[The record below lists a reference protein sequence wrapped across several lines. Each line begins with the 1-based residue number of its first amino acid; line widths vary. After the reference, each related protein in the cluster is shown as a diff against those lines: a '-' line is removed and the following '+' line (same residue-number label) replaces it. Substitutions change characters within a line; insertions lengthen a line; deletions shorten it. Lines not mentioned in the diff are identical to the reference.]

1 MVLINR
7 APRLRAATA
16 VLAATGALAA
26 AALLPAARSASAAP
40 GDLASATLVQLT
52 NQDVPAIGLSAYR
65 GAYGTARSTTVPDT
79 DTADFSSDPDGMLS
93 RISIATRT
101 TQTSTSP
108 SKYFAQAQ
116 LTNLVVWFNSS
127 ELIHYRPVEAGSV
140 GSLDSYAEC
149 VPPPVGPYALAY
161 NHTDGDEVT
170 VLGHRVGVGTTRLQ
184 ITGADIGLPATIGPS
199 TLDVTVD
206 QHADPA
212 AQSRQY
218 TAEAWLDVSI
228 SGTFTNLRGE
238 QLYTGPVT
246 DARLGEVHVTCPNT
260 SPSPS
265 PSPSPTPSPSPSPTA
280 SPTPTP
286 TPTPTSTPT
295 PTPSPTRPSPTPTR
309 TPAPVPLPDTGADG
323 RPLGLAAAA
332 LGLCALG
339 VGALAYSRRRR

>member
-1 MVLINR
+1 MALINR

-65 GAYGTARSTTVPDT
+65 GTYGTAHSTTVPDT

-127 ELIHYRPVEAGSV
+127 ELIHYRPVEVGSV
-140 GSLDSYAEC
+140 ASLDSYAEC

-265 PSPSPTPSPSPSPTA
+265 PSPTPSPSPSPSPTT

-286 TPTPTSTPT
+286 TPTPSPT
-295 PTPSPTRPSPTPTR
+295 HPSPSPSPTL
-309 TPAPVPLPDTGADG
+309 APLPDTGADG

-332 LGLCALG
+332 ALGLCTLG
-339 VGALAYSRRRR
+339 IGALVYSRRRR